1 MPQPRCEHT
10 CTALLLLRAHL
21 HCPAPAD
28 ADTPLNDD
36 VAEDIREYR
45 ADYCDRAAKVA
56 FTMTISASSATLTAA
71 LISKILYGYFD
82 ISMVLN
88 GTLAG
93 LVGITANCAVVDPWM
108 AFIIGLVSAFILYLG
123 HYLLLWL
130 KIDDPV
136 DATVVH
142 GFCGYWGL
150 LCSGIFCTDKNVQ
163 YAAYPNT
170 NDACAR
176 GEQFGVQVVGG
187 LLIIAWCIGLSGSLF
202 IVLKYTVGLRV
213 TEEVEDQG
221 LDASEHGEMHNALRN
236 EPLKTEVPL
245 PPPAPQPY
253 LNTMAVFT
261 PQPPLQYSPQQV
273 PVMPFQT
280 QPMVSSPMS
289 ASWSDIQQGMPQHSS
304 MGIPVHLAPMY

>member
-1 MPQPRCEHT
+1 
-10 CTALLLLRAHL
+10 
-21 HCPAPAD
+21 
-28 ADTPLNDD
+28 
-36 VAEDIREYR
+36 
-45 ADYCDRAAKVA
+45 
-56 FTMTISASSATLTAA
+56 
-71 LISKILYGYFD
+71 
-82 ISMVLN
+82 MVLN

-176 GEQFGVQVVGG
+176 GEQFGV
-187 LLIIAWCIGLSGSLF
+187 
-202 IVLKYTVGLRV
+202 
-213 TEEVEDQG
+213 
-221 LDASEHGEMHNALRN
+221 
-236 EPLKTEVPL
+236 
-245 PPPAPQPY
+245 
-253 LNTMAVFT
+253 
-261 PQPPLQYSPQQV
+261 
-273 PVMPFQT
+273 
-280 QPMVSSPMS
+280 
-289 ASWSDIQQGMPQHSS
+289 
-304 MGIPVHLAPMY
+304 